1 MKERH
6 PPKIDL
12 KREESG
18 CKERRQRVRFHQTH
32 TMLVYRVR
40 VVWFSAAILNQLHDV
55 DVYQAEYWLTTS
67 INTKKGKIAC
77 HLFFTW
83 REAGFGSIVASCL
96 SFFSVFFCGGF
107 IHPRTR
113 DLRVGA
119 PNFLHLCSAIANS
132 YLFCTSSPRSCW
144 AAATIKYKGQTCQR
158 GLVWLLWRTE
168 ISERIFLWHREAT
181 ALLS

>member
-1 MKERH
+1 MAAKN
-6 PPKIDL
+6 
-12 KREESG
+12 G
-18 CKERRQRVRFHQTH
+18 QRVRFHQTH

-83 REAGFGSIVASCL
+83 REAGFGSIVVSCL

-119 PNFLHLCSAIANS
+119 PNFLHLCSAIAILICSVLVLPGPAEQQLPLNIRDKHAREAWFGFS
-132 YLFCTSSPRSCW
+132 EGQKSLSAYFCGVGRQLLFCRSCHLMQ
-144 AAATIKYKGQTCQR
+144 K
-158 GLVWLLWRTE
+158 
-168 ISERIFLWHREAT
+168 ISVYET
-181 ALLS
+181 KSV